1 MDNFIKLLDKNLN
14 FISYEIINDS
24 IYVHAISN
32 RHEVTCPFCKEISVK
47 VHSHYSKSFQELPIQ
62 GKKLLLL

>member
-24 IYVHAISN
+24 IYIHAISN
-32 RHEVTCPFCKEISVK
+32 RHEVICPFCKEIS
-47 VHSHYSKSFQELPIQ
+47 EN
-62 GKKLLLL
+62 